1 MVNLFGR
8 ALLHI
13 CTLAESD
20 MNPEMMTAILMH
32 CCSDGTPNN

>member
-8 ALLHI
+8 ALLHL

-20 MNPEMMTAILMH
+20 MNPQMMTAIFMH
-32 CCSDGTPNN
+32 CYSDGTPIN